1 MFKCFWGH
9 KYRLLSRCN
18 IYYDHKN
25 RRVSEDSLCQEK
37 ICTCFLYQCDRC
49 QKFKEVELKGQYPE
63 IPIDDL
69 INSDL

>member
-25 RRVSEDSLCQEK
+25 RRVSEDSLFCEICMKLDKRDKQSNTLIIYDK
-37 ICTCFLYQCDRC
+37 I
-49 QKFKEVELKGQYPE
+49 
-63 IPIDDL
+63 
-69 INSDL
+69 